1 MAYGPETG
9 FFFTLAVKLLV
20 GGDQIK
26 PQIIRIPK
34 FKSKVSQVNQNFSI
48 WLLSVDSLSLLFLNL
63 WTKSW

>member
-9 FFFTLAVKLLV
+9 FFYCCCEVAGR